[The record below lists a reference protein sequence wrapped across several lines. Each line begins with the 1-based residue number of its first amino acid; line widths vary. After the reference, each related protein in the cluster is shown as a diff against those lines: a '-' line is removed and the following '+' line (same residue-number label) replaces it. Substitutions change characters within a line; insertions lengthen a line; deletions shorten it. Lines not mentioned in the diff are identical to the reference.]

1 MELKAVSLRVSMFA
15 KKNLLLNLNLFLLVC
30 LMSCHKEPI
39 ASEVIKNS
47 LNNIAGK
54 PVHIRIF
61 KEENLL
67 EVWIKGNEKFEL
79 FKIYEICNWSGSL
92 GPKLKEGDGQ
102 SPEGFYIV
110 NKELLKPDSRYHR
123 AFNIGFPN
131 EFDRQNGRTGS
142 FIMVHGDCVSIGCYA
157 MTDPFIEEIYY
168 LVDQALNNSQS
179 EFSVHIFPF
188 KMTYENLN
196 KNKEHKW
203 YEFWLNLKEGYDL
216 FEKEHI
222 PPSWKAVDKK
232 YVFELP

>member
-1 MELKAVSLRVSMFA
+1 
-15 KKNLLLNLNLFLLVC
+15 
-30 LMSCHKEPI
+30 
-39 ASEVIKNS
+39 
-47 LNNIAGK
+47 
-54 PVHIRIF
+54 
-61 KEENLL
+61 
-67 EVWIKGNEKFEL
+67 
-79 FKIYEICNWSGSL
+79 
-92 GPKLKEGDGQ
+92 
-102 SPEGFYIV
+102 
-110 NKELLKPDSRYHR
+110 
-123 AFNIGFPN
+123 
-131 EFDRQNGRTGS
+131 
-142 FIMVHGDCVSIGCYA
+142 